1 MNTTTPTTK
10 TAAKNPDKL
19 FDKAVDKPIEKSAV
33 KFENMRTEV
42 RGTLLTVASVA
53 FLCCMF
59 ICLMMN
65 YGIAQTLAE
74 HSEGIYIANAIWFA
88 VIAFYSRKKLY
99 STDGKY
105 TKKEG

>member
-1 MNTTTPTTK
+1 MNTTTTTK
-10 TAAKNPDKL
+10 NTPKTPDKL
-19 FDKAVDKPIEKSAV
+19 FDKATTPKAED
-33 KFENMRTEV
+33 V
-42 RGTLLTVASVA
+42 RKEFCWTLLTIASVA

-65 YGIAQTLAE
+65 CGIAQMLAE

-99 STDGKY
+99 STGGKY